1 MNQSSKILI
10 LILFSSVLSGCASP
24 EQRAAYER
32 EQQEQARQMEQS
44 RVAALRNKCLQY
56 GFKSGTTQFA
66 QCLQQAEQ
74 QEAMNNAIRWQQ
86 NQEVNRERQEAF
98 KRAQCHFTG
107 RMDC

>member
-1 MNQSSKILI
+1 MNQAGKILI
-10 LILFSSVLSGCASP
+10 LIFSLSILYGCASP

-32 EQQEQARQMEQS
+32 EQQEQARQREQS
-44 RVAALRNKCLQY
+44 RVAALKYKCLQY

-74 QEAMNNAIRWQQ
+74 QEAMNNAIIWQQ
-86 NQEVNRERQEAF
+86 NLQAQQQQQEAF